1 MRLWLS
7 TAVNWLSGRR
17 SARSGDVRR
26 VRRPEGNGGG
36 PSGTRTLDRRI
47 KSPRR
52 VMLARR
58 GAYRRVSPRPGRARS
73 ASCCVLLCVGEVCT
87 GWPQH
92 GHRGWGSRS
101 RVRFDHAGGV
111 THARGDFG
119 ASIPLRNGPCRY
131 LLRSMPRWNRV
142 PASEPCV
149 PPRASMVGY
158 SRDPGVGQTDLKSV
172 EQRPR
177 LSVTVR
183 PYLEQRLVCPL
194 TSAFIALNP
203 SALLSKLMSK
213 LLSGEGVG
221 ERHAEARF

>member
-1 MRLWLS
+1 
-7 TAVNWLSGRR
+7 
-17 SARSGDVRR
+17 
-26 VRRPEGNGGG
+26 
-36 PSGTRTLDRRI
+36 
-47 KSPRR
+47 
-52 VMLARR
+52 
-58 GAYRRVSPRPGRARS
+58 
-73 ASCCVLLCVGEVCT
+73 
-87 GWPQH
+87 
-92 GHRGWGSRS
+92 
-101 RVRFDHAGGV
+101 
-111 THARGDFG
+111 
-119 ASIPLRNGPCRY
+119 
-131 LLRSMPRWNRV
+131 
-142 PASEPCV
+142 
-149 PPRASMVGY
+149 MVGY